1 MLSNNVSQST
11 LDERLHIVQGDVNDV
26 ATVLATL
33 TPPFLSTV
41 SPESP
46 VVDIIISGI
55 GTPPTLTWSHDWTVC
70 ETMAKSLIS
79 ALRTLSYTPDQAPY
93 LTTMST
99 TGITDG
105 ARDVPIALMPLY
117 HVALR
122 SPHKDK
128 KAAEVAFDSVKDD
141 GIFCGITTVR
151 PTLLS
156 DGKETTGQV
165 KAGTEKKPVLGYVI
179 SRKDVGKWMYEEMI
193 TGGGRRKWK
202 GEKVSLCY

>member
-1 MLSNNVSQST
+1 M
-11 LDERLHIVQGDVNDV
+11 
-26 ATVLATL
+26 
-33 TPPFLSTV
+33 
-41 SPESP
+41 
-46 VVDIIISGI
+46 
-55 GTPPTLTWSHDWTVC
+55 
-70 ETMAKSLIS
+70 
-79 ALRTLSYTPDQAPY
+79 
-93 LTTMST
+93 
-99 TGITDG
+99 
-105 ARDVPIALMPLY
+105 PIALMPLY